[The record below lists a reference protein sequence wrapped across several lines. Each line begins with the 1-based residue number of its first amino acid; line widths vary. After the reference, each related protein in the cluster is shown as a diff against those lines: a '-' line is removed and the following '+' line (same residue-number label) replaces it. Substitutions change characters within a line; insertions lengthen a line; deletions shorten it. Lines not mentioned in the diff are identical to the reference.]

1 MHIAHSALRNT
12 IKTGQPQLSNP
23 EMQHRIAAYQ
33 AACNKYRQEIAD
45 IQKYLPGWM
54 PAFDATVSR

>member
-1 MHIAHSALRNT
+1 MYIAHSALRNT

-23 EMQHRIAAYQ
+23 EMQQRIAAYQ
-33 AACNKYRQEIAD
+33 SACNKYKQEIAA

-54 PAFDATVSR
+54 PAFDAEPNR